1 LLAISHADHTHTRS
15 SRAKPNR
22 PELCRRGATLPIRS
36 FVGRSVRFFAFAVL
50 ILTAAARAAAHASH
64 KGIGKTEEAPHDV
77 PAPAAT
83 ARAVARALTDA
94 QARRKPVHG
103 PLRDRPIIP
112 AETRWHLVWP
122 VAQDRVAAHW
132 PAR

>member
-1 LLAISHADHTHTRS
+1 
-15 SRAKPNR
+15 
-22 PELCRRGATLPIRS
+22 
-36 FVGRSVRFFAFAVL
+36 VGRSVRFLAFAVL
-50 ILTAAARAAAHASH
+50 ILTAAARAAAHSH
-64 KGIGKTEEAPHDV
+64 HKSIGNDEELPHDV

-94 QARRKPVHG
+94 QARRKPVRG

-122 VAQDRVAAHW
+122 IPEDRVAANW
-132 PAR
+132 PA